1 MGSNKTD
8 IRTDNSI
15 RKGEFRFILYLD
27 MDGVLTSEDYIIKI
41 HDSLMND
48 MTREEYRYRSFM
60 HQYCF
65 QTEAIDCLNKV
76 YDKFPFVTILSSTR
90 RFEFIP
96 TEWNTI
102 FKINNYKSYIGGRT
116 NKLKHYTNDR
126 YYWRADEIRDY
137 HFEGGGMFTFKNIPF
152 IIIDDDNFDLL
163 EFEDK
168 LIHVDTKHGLTLDY
182 YDEIIQKLEI
192 QGVK

>member
-1 MGSNKTD
+1 MDNKK
-8 IRTDNSI
+8 DNNF
-15 RKGEFRFILYLD
+15 KFILYLD

-41 HDSLMND
+41 HESLMND
-48 MTREEYRYRSFM
+48 MTKEEYRYRNFM
-60 HQYCF
+60 QQYCF
-65 QTEAIDCLNKV
+65 QKEAIDCLNKV

-90 RFEFIP
+90 RFEFTP

-102 FKINNYKSYIGGRT
+102 FGINDYKSYIGGRT
-116 NKLKHYTNDR
+116 DKLKHYTNGR
-126 YYWRADEIRDY
+126 YSWRADEIRNY
-137 HFEGGGMFTFKNIPF
+137 HFKEKSMFNFKDIPF

-168 LIHVDTKHGLTLDY
+168 LIHVTTKHGLTLDY
-182 YDEIIQKLEI
+182 YDEIVQKLEI